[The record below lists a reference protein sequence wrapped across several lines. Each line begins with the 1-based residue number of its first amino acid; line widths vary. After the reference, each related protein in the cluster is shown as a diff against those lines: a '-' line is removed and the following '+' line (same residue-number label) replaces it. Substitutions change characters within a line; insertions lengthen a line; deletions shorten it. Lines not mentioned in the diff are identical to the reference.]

1 MGESNHEEGR
11 IKGFPRGFFQILL
24 NKEQKTGTNIT
35 VYSYIVILGL
45 TNIILKFIIPIY
57 LKGVCCEEEVVN
69 D

>member
-11 IKGFPRGFFQILL
+11 IKSFLRGFFQISL